1 MNSWLLYLRM
11 VFANR
16 AYIALAIAIA
26 AGFWTVFSKLDQLL
40 FFEPVVVFYLPSD
53 AYTSF
58 ALSTVT
64 AGLLGVV
71 LAMNVYVFR
80 NSRVRLGASLF
91 SGSALSVASSACAS
105 CTSAGF
111 FFVTTFGVAGAA
123 ATSLFA
129 QYQLP
134 LCAAGLVLLVW
145 AYYSVN
151 KRLGQS
157 CMLEPEEKD

>member
-1 MNSWLLYLRM
+1 MNTIPFKM
-11 VFANR
+11 VFANK
-16 AYIALAIAIA
+16 AYVALAAAIA
-26 AGFWTVFSKLDQLL
+26 AGFWTLFSMLDQLL
-40 FFEPVVVFYLPSD
+40 FFEPVVVFYLPAD
-53 AYTSF
+53 AYASF

-64 AGLLGVV
+64 SVLLGIV
-71 LAMNVYVFR
+71 LAMNVYIFK

-91 SGSALSVASSACAS
+91 SGSALSVASSACAG

-123 ATSLFA
+123 TTSLLT

-134 LCAAGLVLLVW
+134 LRIAGIALLVW

-151 KRLGQS
+151 KRLGKS
-157 CMLEPEEKD
+157 CMINDK